1 MDSFQVIKPSKCC
14 PAESSIAT
22 RHVLTSKSIR
32 HNTFTENI
40 ASSPEIVNYKAMI
53 KMLGLDGEYRVKRVG
68 TIGSSSTIGQ
78 TAQAIGSYFLPGDT
92 SIIRSPIRS
101 TVFSAITPGTPNIFR
116 KPGMRTGRDKVHRCP
131 EGYQYGGR
139 FTDNQFTT
147 CGAKLFDIPTPLGLA
162 ISALR
167 AIGRAANLE
176 PPTMEGRALTPGEYG
191 DSIIDS
197 RKPQIP
203 RVSDSNIQKQVENV
217 RQMIKDMNQPN
228 LNTARMVRRDGFI
241 LEPVVSSKVLRTIPD
256 NRDMEGATYILN
268 ANNVASLGGEE
279 LGLLSNTGVTKLVYV
294 LPGGSSISLEKVR
307 PLTVGERRKLGRT
320 VNAASKIDNS
330 QMAAARLMSVAEET
344 GDGIQYSEDFVGI
357 NNPHKRLPARN
368 GKMVENWVRQVFAGK
383 RTKPQAETRQTASES
398 AISGKITSLDDAISH
413 IAAGGSLG
421 MVSPDILQQAMIK
434 ANLFKVR
441 EVAKGQKI
449 FEGPNGRSYMSVEP
463 ANDFGH
469 LNAIFVSDIQQHLG
483 IESPDIYPYGIGG
496 RRPYLQ
502 ETPNS
507 VYRGVAPSKTATFK
521 DADVSNVA
529 ALLVSDLISG
539 DTNRSP
545 ASVDVMELSDINAIV
560 PTINFPEFV
569 ADRNKAKTAEELI
582 RQMASLSENG
592 LYQGYY
598 RELKSAQKRQ
608 FLAIINKL
616 LERARSF
623 NFEKYQTRFAIDGKL
638 SEAEK
643 AHLQIVQKIVDQRIN
658 SLERAGDILRNILG
672 GFQ

>member
-1 MDSFQVIKPSKCC
+1 MNSFEVIKPSRCC

-22 RHVLTSKSIR
+22 RHILTSKSAN
-32 HNTFTENI
+32 HNTFTGNT
-40 ASSPEIVNYKAMI
+40 ASNLEIVNYKAMI
-53 KMLGLDGEYRVKRVG
+53 KMLGLDSEYRVKRVG

-78 TAQAIGSYFLPGDT
+78 TAQAVGSYFLPGDT

-101 TVFSAITPGTPNIFR
+101 TAFSALTPGTPNVFR

-176 PPTMEGRALTPGEYG
+176 PISMEGRSLTPGEYG
-191 DSIIDS
+191 DSVVDS

-228 LNTARMVRRDGFI
+228 LDTARMVRRDGFI

-268 ANNVASLGGEE
+268 ANNIASLGGEE

-294 LPGGSSISLEKVR
+294 LPGGSSLSLEKVR

-320 VNAASKIDNS
+320 VNAASRIDNS
-330 QMAAARLMSVAEET
+330 QMASARLMSVAEQT
-344 GDGIQYSEDFVGI
+344 GDGIQYSEDFIGV
-357 NNPHKRLPARN
+357 NNPHKRIPARN

-383 RTKPQAETRQTASES
+383 RTKPVADSRQTASES

-441 EVAKGQKI
+441 EVTKGQRI
-449 FEGPNGRSYMSVEP
+449 FEGPNGRSYMSIEP
-463 ANDFGH
+463 MADFEH
-469 LNAIFVSDIQQHLG
+469 LNAIFTSDIQQHLG
-483 IESPDIYPYGIGG
+483 IESPDVFPYGIGS
-496 RRPYLQ
+496 RRPYLK
-502 ETPNS
+502 ETSNT
-507 VYRGVAPSKTATFK
+507 VYRGVTPSKTATFK
-521 DADVSNVA
+521 DSDVSNVA
-529 ALLVSDLISG
+529 ALLISDLIIG
-539 DTNRSP
+539 DNNRSP
-545 ASVDVMELSDINAIV
+545 ASVDVMETSDMNALV
-560 PTINFPEFV
+560 PNLNFPNF
-569 ADRNKAKTAEELI
+569 DDFGKKAKTAEELI

-608 FLAIINKL
+608 FLAMINKL
-616 LERARSF
+616 LERARAF
-623 NFEKYQTRFAIDGKL
+623 NFEKYQARFAIDGKL
-638 SEAEK
+638 TEAEK
-643 AHLQIVQKIVDQRIN
+643 MHLQIVQRIVGQRIN
-658 SLERAGDILRNILG
+658 SLERAGDVLRNILG